1 MVGLG
6 LSHNLNYFNSIFIVN
21 LSEIMFVWDPGW
33 VNIFS
38 TVIINVTLFYDP
50 SEEEQV
56 RST

>member
-6 LSHNLNYFNSIFIVN
+6 LSHNLTYVNSIFIVN

-38 TVIINVTLFYDP
+38 TVTINVTLFYDP